1 MALSYSDQGEALLA
15 KLQRLIA
22 TPNAQRVALSTN
34 LVTLLR
40 ESGGVRTNDV
50 YIQECALMIVGQKAL
65 TAPTNEDA
73 EYHNFS
79 HQIARDPLSRAN
91 STAQRPT
98 AIDLGHTVIGYGPI
112 VIDCEDAEYNQY
124 LFRLAKNPPS
134 RADTRPLT
142 STPMAPSQRD
152 QAVALLASLRSLLTC
167 TYAQGVALATNVRAL
182 IRDPANTSNDDIY
195 VQELA
200 INSIYVHK
208 FVQCI
213 FAKEE
218 YQRQKALYLA
228 ICAETTTADERLNKA
243 ANLIHDQER
252 QIDTLSS
259 EISKAN
265 QWEEFFPVLKTML
278 DRDVESGRDDL
289 IRQHQN
295 AVLDLQSKEDELRAA
310 EEEAAKEDEQRHL
323 RITEAKKQVTKWE
336 DDSRVHVAE
345 CGSLR
350 TMFMEVDEKIR
361 EWMTARGHPLP
372 QTPIRL

>member
-1 MALSYSDQGEALLA
+1 
-15 KLQRLIA
+15 
-22 TPNAQRVALSTN
+22 
-34 LVTLLR
+34 
-40 ESGGVRTNDV
+40 
-50 YIQECALMIVGQKAL
+50 MIVGQKAL

>member
-15 KLQRLIA
+15 KLQRLIP

-40 ESGGVRTNDV
+40 ESGGVKTNDV
-50 YIQECALMIVGQKAL
+50 YIQECALMIVDQKAL
-65 TAPTNEDA
+65 TAPTNKDA
-73 EYHNFS
+73 EYHNFL

-98 AIDLGHTVIGYGPI
+98 AIDCGTTVIGYGPI
-112 VIDCEDAEYNQY
+112 VIDCEDAEYHQY

-142 STPMAPSQRD
+142 STPMPPSQRD

-182 IRDPANTSNDDIY
+182 IRDPANTSNDEIY

-228 ICAETTTADERLNKA
+228 ICAETTTADECLNEV
-243 ANLIHDQER
+243 ANRIRDQER

-259 EISKAN
+259 EIAKAN
-265 QWEEFFPVLKTML
+265 QWEEFFPVLKTVL
-278 DRDVESGRDDL
+278 DQDVESERDDL
-289 IRQHQN
+289 VRQHQN
-295 AVLDLQSKEDELRAA
+295 AMLDLQRKEDELCAA
-310 EEEAAKEDEQRHL
+310 EPGAAIDDEQRHL
-323 RITEAKKQVTKWE
+323 RITEAKKQVLKRG

-350 TMFMEVDEKIR
+350 TMFMDVDEKIR
-361 EWMTARGHPLP
+361 EWMTVRGHPLP